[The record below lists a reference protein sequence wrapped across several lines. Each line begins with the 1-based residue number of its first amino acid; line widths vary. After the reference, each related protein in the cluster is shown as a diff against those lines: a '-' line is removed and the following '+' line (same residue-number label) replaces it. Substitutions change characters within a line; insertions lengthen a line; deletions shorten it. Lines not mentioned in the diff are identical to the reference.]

1 MPGISKKTFFKQNG
15 KVLKNSQ
22 ANTVYKEKVVSL
34 FEPVL
39 MVKPQRF
46 KALRNYIST
55 ISNPNTKIVFGS
67 ISLALLIVLMFPFFT
82 SIFRNSHPLTKTNG
96 YSIFSSK
103 PLTLETS
110 TQDVDYKDSR
120 AQKINEIFK
129 AYSCPLEGLGNVFV
143 SEADKN
149 DIPWYLVAAVAF
161 QESGCGKKT
170 PKVNGEESYNAW
182 GWGVYGNTTQTFENW
197 VRGIETVSGYF
208 GQKFFSKGI
217 DDLCVI
223 MKTYTPPSNGSWC
236 AGVSEFADKITNYQ
250 TPSL

>member
-129 AYSCPLEGLGNVFV
+129 AYRRDWVMFLLAKQIRMIFHGIWLLQLLFRNQDAERKHLKLT
-143 SEADKN
+143 EKN
-149 DIPWYLVAAVAF
+149 LTTHGVGEYMGILL
-161 QESGCGKKT
+161 KLLKT
-170 PKVNGEESYNAW
+170 G
-182 GWGVYGNTTQTFENW
+182 
-197 VRGIETVSGYF
+197 
-208 GQKFFSKGI
+208 
-217 DDLCVI
+217 
-223 MKTYTPPSNGSWC
+223 
-236 AGVSEFADKITNYQ
+236 
-250 TPSL
+250 